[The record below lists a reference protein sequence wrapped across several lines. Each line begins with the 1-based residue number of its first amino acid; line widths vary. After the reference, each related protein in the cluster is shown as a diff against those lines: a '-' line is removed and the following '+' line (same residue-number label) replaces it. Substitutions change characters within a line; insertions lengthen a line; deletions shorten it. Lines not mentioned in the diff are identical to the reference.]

1 VENLDRE
8 IKLLISKI
16 AKVPEEKVNND
27 ANLFSD
33 LGVDSLIGVEIFAAL
48 DKKYGLNIPEDKLK
62 DVQTVYGVIS
72 LVKGLKG

>member
-1 VENLDRE
+1 MENLDRE